1 MAMQLTL
8 SDDLEAL
15 VEKRL
20 ATGAYADAQDVL
32 RCALEAQEVDEDDE
46 WTEEERR
53 AVSDH
58 IEIGYQQAQ
67 RGELIG
73 QEELEVR
80 FAAFKNQRLKGLDRG

>member
-32 RCALEAQEVDEDDE
+32 RCALEAQEVDEDAE
-46 WTEEERR
+46 WTEDERR

-80 FAAFKNQRLKGLDRG
+80 FAAFKNQRLKGLHRS